1 MYKKYLNVGGW
12 NTKTLCYFCQS
23 QDALTLAGMAHKPWF
38 YWINDG
44 NPHLHSPSLKNSMR
58 VAYTARPGPLI
69 QQQQKKSDLNLSS
82 LYHHNKLKPV
92 SLTRIP
98 RVNKCVWGG
107 GGLKTRT
114 DPQGWW
120 LWGWKMNEKP
130 VFPYAIQTAGSIDPP
145 QTKQSW
151 LAMRSCFKKKIKNQ
165 QIFSPSAPT
174 YLRRQSGFATERK
187 YQTCATQENGSPALR
202 LDDLGWS
209 GEGEYV

>member
-69 QQQQKKSDLNLSS
+69 QQKKKSDLNLSS

-145 QTKQSW
+145 KPSSPGSQW
-151 LAMRSCFKKKIKNQ
+151 EVALKKKKKKSANFQ
-165 QIFSPSAPT
+165 PLSSDLSPPSVGICNWKKIPDLCHA
-174 YLRRQSGFATERK
+174 REWVS
-187 YQTCATQENGSPALR
+187 SW
-202 LDDLGWS
+202 DDLGWS